1 MAASIAA
8 TETQTEQCSKYC
20 TAFRAFRPSRAAG
33 DGESKRKLEVD
44 ESVRKIRSEVKSKV
58 EAKMGKGGFSRASM
72 FQIIASLFLIAVFA
86 LAETNPFGGPSCF
99 TVVGVKEGDT
109 CFDIAKS
116 FNVSTKD
123 FNAINP
129 NLNCTALF
137 IGQWLCIE
145 GSVN

>member
-1 MAASIAA
+1 
-8 TETQTEQCSKYC
+8 
-20 TAFRAFRPSRAAG
+20 
-33 DGESKRKLEVD
+33 
-44 ESVRKIRSEVKSKV
+44 
-58 EAKMGKGGFSRASM
+58 MGKGGFSKASM
-72 FQIIASLFLIAVFA
+72 FQIIASLFLLIVVFA
-86 LAETNPFGGPSCF
+86 LAETNPFGGIIGAGPSCF